1 MVKWLTTRGQTSQ
14 TQINSLE
21 RGSIWKQDYSL
32 HWWNSLFWG
41 LKVSPF
47 MGTNSPSRFSI
58 ATNDPGIVIVE
69 QTSVIL
75 NGADKKQF
83 FSMSMWFYP
92 RVSHNIPKLIWGLLM
107 SLLEISTQ
115 QAVISSAWCFH
126 CTRPHIGTTELN
138 SSVAKPR
145 STNTHL
151 GDTQKRIS
159 ECLPLQI
166 RTRGSKEDH
175 PEIFILVR
183 ISTRPV
189 QWVHILW
196 NIILL
201 KYSLHST
208 LLIQIQSM
216 PFTLVFQGLTQN
228 DKWLNARWD
237 YQKDYRRIF

>member
-1 MVKWLTTRGQTSQ
+1 M
-14 TQINSLE
+14 E
-21 RGSIWKQDYSL
+21 
-32 HWWNSLFWG
+32 
-41 LKVSPF
+41 P
-47 MGTNSPSRFSI
+47 NSPSRFSI
-58 ATNDPGIVIVE
+58 ATNDPGIVIIE

-83 FSMSMWFYP
+83 FSMPMWFYP
-92 RVSHNIPKLIWGLLM
+92 RVPHNIPKLIWGLSM

-115 QAVISSAWCFH
+115 QAVISPAWCFH

-138 SSVAKPR
+138 SSVAKPQ

-151 GDTQKRIS
+151 GGTQKLIS

-166 RTRGSKEDH
+166 RTRGSKEGH

-183 ISTRPV
+183 ISPLQM

-208 LLIQIQSM
+208 LLIQIESM
-216 PFTLVFQGLTQN
+216 PFILVLQGLTQN
-228 DKWLNARWD
+228 YCSGNDTWLNARWD